1 MSPLIAQYIGGA
13 GTGKTRL
20 LVETMEKVVEKLH
33 DPHLIGFVS
42 FTRAACDEAAARAAD
57 RFNMPLAELRDSG
70 WFKTLHGIAYRC
82 LGVAG
87 DQLLTDRAA
96 DRKWL
101 QEALQIDVQ
110 GAADEMDSERLD
122 VFEGAQT
129 DADRALAM
137 WAAARNRL
145 EGLRPVWEAAD
156 ECDDRTPAYEDCVRI
171 IDRYEQAKRLDD
183 RLDFVDLL
191 GMFGGWRFHT
201 DGAQRVSPIG
211 DVPALPVWIHDE
223 MQDSSKLLDSCFRRL
238 IDAPGVQWVYLAG
251 DPFQCQPAGTKVWTQ
266 NAGWKPIEDIGDS
279 DYLVAYAQDGRFYGK
294 QKRIQFRKACRWV
307 DSSELWE
314 IHTEDGDVLRGTT
327 NHQWLC
333 RLLPTTRYATYL
345 MKRGNRWRI
354 GTCQLVT
361 ENPGSNGSFRL
372 GQRARLEK
380 SEAAWILR
388 VSDTDK
394 QARIYE
400 QVASCL
406 YGIPQVTFEPPV
418 STTTRTNL
426 DREYIDSVF
435 AQLGDLSCNAI
446 RCLEDHNLSPLFPI
460 WRNGETI
467 KRGKN
472 ITTKT
477 QTCNLL
483 PGLMS
488 LPKVT
493 DFFFKNKRLGRM
505 NGVHRQ
511 EHYNYRQGQT
521 VRWVKI
527 TKVQRG
533 KGGIQVP
540 VYSLDVPKYATYIA
554 DGYVTGN
561 SIFGWSGAD
570 HRCFTS
576 YPTAKRKV
584 MPKSWRCPSEI
595 LGLGEEILRGCS
607 DYWDRGIE
615 PVGPGGEID
624 EESFGGG
631 WVDDIDPRQSW
642 LLLARTNYQ
651 AARMA
656 RRLDEAGI
664 PWHPT
669 KKDGGSKWKA
679 PARATAIKALMN
691 LEKGAWCDGYEWQ
704 GVVERLPAKLDGEE
718 LLVRGTKSQWAQY
731 GEKDLEQLTW
741 IQPADLT
748 QVGGTQ
754 KLVDLI
760 TSGRWREIVEGAAD
774 YAEAVERWGQEA
786 IDKPGVRVGTVHS
799 AKGLEAD
806 NVVVLT
812 TLSKPVAAAAQS
824 DEGAD
829 ENHRLKYVAVTR
841 AKQRLII
848 VKEQKARYRWKL
860 PV

>member
-1 MSPLIAQYIGGA
+1 MPPLIAQYIGGA

-33 DPHLIGFVS
+33 DPHLIGYVS

-57 RFNMPLAELRDSG
+57 RFNVPLSELRNTG
-70 WFKTLHGIAYRC
+70 WFKTLHGITYRC
-82 LGVAG
+82 LGVNG

-122 VFEGAQT
+122 VFDGAQS

-156 ECDDRTPAYEDCVRI
+156 ECDDRTPPYDDCAAI

-183 RLDFVDLL
+183 RMDFVDLL
-191 GMFGGWRFHT
+191 GMFGGWRFYT

-211 DVPALPVWIHDE
+211 DIPALPVWIHDE

-238 IDAPGVQWVYLAG
+238 IDAPGVQWVYLAA
-251 DPFQCQPAGTKVWTQ
+251 DPFQ
-266 NAGWKPIEDIGDS
+266 
-279 DYLVAYAQDGRFYGK
+279 
-294 QKRIQFRKACRWV
+294 
-307 DSSELWE
+307 
-314 IHTEDGDVLRGTT
+314 
-327 NHQWLC
+327 
-333 RLLPTTRYATYL
+333 
-345 MKRGNRWRI
+345 
-354 GTCQLVT
+354 
-361 ENPGSNGSFRL
+361 
-372 GQRARLEK
+372 
-380 SEAAWILR
+380 
-388 VSDTDK
+388 
-394 QARIYE
+394 
-400 QVASCL
+400 
-406 YGIPQVTFEPPV
+406 
-418 STTTRTNL
+418 
-426 DREYIDSVF
+426 
-435 AQLGDLSCNAI
+435 
-446 RCLEDHNLSPLFPI
+446 
-460 WRNGETI
+460 
-467 KRGKN
+467 
-472 ITTKT
+472 
-477 QTCNLL
+477 
-483 PGLMS
+483 
-488 LPKVT
+488 
-493 DFFFKNKRLGRM
+493 
-505 NGVHRQ
+505 
-511 EHYNYRQGQT
+511 
-521 VRWVKI
+521 
-527 TKVQRG
+527 
-533 KGGIQVP
+533 
-540 VYSLDVPKYATYIA
+540 
-554 DGYVTGN
+554 

-570 HRCFTS
+570 HRCFS
-576 YPTAKRKV
+576 DYPTAKRRV
-584 MPKSWRCPSEI
+584 MPKSWRCPAEI
-595 LGLGEEILRGCS
+595 LNLGEDVLRNCS

-631 WVDDIDPRQSW
+631 WVDDIDPRESW

-718 LLVRGTKSQWAQY
+718 LLTRGTKSQWAQY
-731 GEKDLEQLTW
+731 GETDLKQWTW
-741 IQPADLT
+741 IQPADLA

-754 KLVDLI
+754 KLLDLI
-760 TSGRWREIVEGAAD
+760 ASGHWREVVDGASD
-774 YAEAVERWGQEA
+774 YAEAVEHWGQEA
-786 IDKPGVRVGTVHS
+786 VDSPGVRLGTVHS

-841 AKQRLII
+841 AKQRLIF
-848 VKEQKARYRWKL
+848 VKEQKTRYRWKL